1 MPRCQNYSISF
12 TIATLANFELLS
24 LHLVTDRYLISSSFM
39 ITNFQKC
46 PECKKCSISIIIAVL
61 ANFEPLSQQI
71 DVPLGIPMGLSAF
84 TLLQTAG
91 KMGISYIIFSYFIN
105 IHFWKCQKYQKCSI
119 SVTIA
124 VLANF
129 EPLSQQKDVPL
140 GLPMGFSAFTL
151 LQTASKMGISYL
163 TFFYFMIIHF
173 QKCPKCQKC
182 SISITIAVLASLEP
196 LSQHIDICLGLTMG
210 ISAFTLLQTASTMGI
225 SYLTFFYFIIIHL
238 QKCPK
243 CQKCSISINCTIA
256 VLANFEPLS
265 QQIDVPLGLPM
276 GFWALTLSQT
286 ARRMRKS
293 YLIFLYFMIIH
304 FRKCPKCQK
313 CSISVTIAVL
323 ANFEPLSQQIDVPLG
338 IPMGLSAFTLLQT
351 AGIMGISY
359 LTFFYFMIIH
369 FQKCP
374 KCQKCSISV
383 TIAVLASLEPQP
395 CHSV

>member
-1 MPRCQNYSISF
+1 MGFPAFI
-12 TIATLANFELLS
+12 LS
-24 LHLVTDRYLISSSFM
+24 LAAWTIEISHLKISYFIINPPQKCQDAKIIQYLSLSLLWPTLSFSAFTLLQTASKIGMSYLISSSFM
-39 ITNFQKC
+39 ITHFQKC
-46 PECKKCSISIIIAVL
+46 PECQKWSISVIIAVL

-71 DVPLGIPMGLSAF
+71 DVPLGIPKGLSAF

-91 KMGISYIIFSYFIN
+91 KMGISYITFSYSID

-163 TFFYFMIIHF
+163 TFFYF
-173 QKCPKCQKC
+173 
-182 SISITIAVLASLEP
+182 
-196 LSQHIDICLGLTMG
+196 
-210 ISAFTLLQTASTMGI
+210 
-225 SYLTFFYFIIIHL
+225 IIIHL

-276 GFWALTLSQT
+276 GFWAFTLS
-286 ARRMRKS
+286 
-293 YLIFLYFMIIH
+293 
-304 FRKCPKCQK
+304 
-313 CSISVTIAVL
+313 
-323 ANFEPLSQQIDVPLG
+323 
-338 IPMGLSAFTLLQT
+338 
-351 AGIMGISY
+351 
-359 LTFFYFMIIH
+359 
-369 FQKCP
+369 
-374 KCQKCSISV
+374 
-383 TIAVLASLEPQP
+383 
-395 CHSV
+395 